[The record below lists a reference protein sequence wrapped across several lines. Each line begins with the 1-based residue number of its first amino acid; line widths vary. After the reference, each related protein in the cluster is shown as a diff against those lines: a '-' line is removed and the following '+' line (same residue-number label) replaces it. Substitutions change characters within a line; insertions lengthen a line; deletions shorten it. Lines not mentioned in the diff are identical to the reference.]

1 MRADVDSRLRSGAIE
16 SCLRMNAGITAL
28 THFSQR
34 YPKVVPVQ
42 QSHNASASH
51 GFLSLSLSLSL
62 SRRRFQY
69 LQSTK
74 MCFSRSTFLFFTQV
88 ASTPFAFSMQTR
100 SHRLRRAASAPSAA
114 WRIGAAIFFRRKSRR
129 GCRMTP
135 IIYDAYY
142 TPRASNMS
150 SNTRFV
156 KVAMPPCMQWS
167 MYNKALH
174 HHLADERA
182 WAQVSKAFRSA
193 AARGTRTL

>member
-1 MRADVDSRLRSGAIE
+1 
-16 SCLRMNAGITAL
+16 
-28 THFSQR
+28 
-34 YPKVVPVQ
+34 
-42 QSHNASASH
+42 
-51 GFLSLSLSLSL
+51 
-62 SRRRFQY
+62 
-69 LQSTK
+69 
-74 MCFSRSTFLFFTQV
+74 
-88 ASTPFAFSMQTR
+88 
-100 SHRLRRAASAPSAA
+100 
-114 WRIGAAIFFRRKSRR
+114 
-129 GCRMTP
+129 MTP

-150 SNTRFV
+150 SGTRFV